1 MRTLKDRFGFDGF
14 LKGQREVID
23 RIMAG
28 QSAAAIFPTGAG
40 KSLCYQLPALHLQGL
55 TLVVSPL
62 LSLMKDQLA
71 FLRSKEIPAAK
82 LDSGMERQEYHDTLQ
97 DALKGRLKIL
107 IISVERF
114 KNERFRLQLGRM
126 RVSLLA
132 VDEAHCISEW
142 GHNFRP
148 DYLKIPIFQKE
159 FNIPQVLLLTATAT
173 PRVTD
178 DMARRFAIPKENVFS
193 TGFYRKNLML
203 RVVPALDEHKQK
215 ILVKTLSEPPAG
227 PAIVYVTLQ
236 KTAEKVATML
246 VSDGFDAR
254 PYHAGLKPA
263 EREEIQNLFMSGKAG
278 IIVATIAFGMGIDK
292 RDIRK
297 VIHYDLPK
305 SIENYSQEIGRSGRD
320 GELSVCTVIGN
331 RNGVPVL
338 ENFAYGDRP
347 ELSGIRQ
354 VLATIKEC
362 PGREMKVRL
371 YELSGESDIRIL
383 PLKTLLVYLE
393 IKGILK
399 PKFTYFENYP
409 FKFVRPPEEIAAN
422 FDGQRR
428 QFVSTLFRF
437 SETAK
442 VWTTP
447 DIDAISAESQ
457 SKRERVLAALEYF
470 DGKGWIELQPKSGV
484 EVFEVLRPDFDV
496 EETAGWLARLFADKE
511 ANEVRRIHR
520 MIRLFE
526 TAPCLA
532 VGLSG
537 YFGEKIENPCGR
549 CSSCRTGKPTRLPAA
564 RLPSLSTFDFN
575 RIMNP
580 FRDSVPPPHSVDLVT
595 RFFCGIITPR
605 LARSRVKKLSG
616 FGMLGTYPY
625 QKVAEWVAEHEKKG
639 SRNQGVGGSRG

>member
-14 LKGQREVID
+14 LKGQREVIG

-71 FLRSKEIPAAK
+71 FLRSKKIPAAK

-97 DALKGRLKIL
+97 GALKGRLKIL

-126 RVSLLA
+126 KVSLLA

-159 FNIPQVLLLTATAT
+159 FDIPQVLLLTATAT

-178 DMARRFAIPKENVFS
+178 DMARRFAIPKENIFS
-193 TGFYRKNLML
+193 TGFYRKNLVL

-236 KTAEKVATML
+236 KTAEKVAGML

-263 EREEIQNLFMSGKAG
+263 EREEIQNLFMTGKAG

-320 GELSVCTVIGN
+320 GEVSVCTVIGN

-347 ELSGIRQ
+347 EVSGIHK
-354 VLATIKEC
+354 VLATVKQC

-393 IKGILK
+393 IKGIIK
-399 PKFTYFENYP
+399 PKYTYFENYP
-409 FKFVRPPEEIAAN
+409 FKFVRPPEEIVAN

-437 SETAK
+437 SQTAK

-470 DGKGWIELQPKSGV
+470 DEKGWIELQPKSGV
-484 EVFEVLRPDFDV
+484 EVFEVLKPDLDV
-496 EETAGWLARLFADKE
+496 EETAGWLAGLFADKE

-532 VGLSG
+532 MELSG
-537 YFGEKIENPCGR
+537 YFGENIDNRCGR
-549 CSSCRTGKPTRLPAA
+549 CSSCRAEKPTRLPAA
-564 RLPSLSTFDFN
+564 QLPSLSTFDFN
-575 RIMNP
+575 QIMKQ
-580 FRDSVPPPHSVDLVT
+580 FRDSVPPPHSVDLIT
-595 RFFCGIITPR
+595 RFFCGISTPK
-605 LARSRVKKLSG
+605 LVRSRVKKLSG

-625 QKVAEWVAEHEKKG
+625 QKVAEWVEEHEKKG
-639 SRNQGVGGSRG
+639 PGVQGVGGSRG